1 MIAGSGVRMAM
12 PAASAWQTNKSFSGP
27 VNRIDSWVRACD
39 LLTDFRIYF
48 KKRCPYIRKISDMNR
63 FGKCTIL
70 LIVAVMMLPQQIMAG
85 NQAERAIAGVI
96 ALKAAGKIPDSTIRI
111 VAKEGNISSLWGKN
125 FSLKKKWEQATG
137 VTLDAH
143 VRPNLPVLEFMRSSR
158 DFDITFARQGEYPDL
173 VSEKLVA
180 DLTPLVKRYKIKL
193 DENVNDGIYSLRAQT
208 EFDNKTVALPADG
221 DVTVMYLRKD
231 LLDNP
236 INKAKFLQK
245 YGVKLEIPK
254 TWDDYLRQIE
264 FFHNPEKEF
273 YGTVEHRD
281 SGTGWMFW
289 MPRFA
294 CQAFPNQY
302 LFDDNMH
309 PLINSPA
316 GIRATENYVKTV
328 AFSPLGITSKENHYN
343 YALPFFLNGN
353 AFAYIITMAGAKIFN
368 SSKSSIRNKFVSL
381 PLPGAMVGGR
391 LVRRNSFIYGNN
403 LVVAAASP
411 RQELAFLFAMW
422 ITDPDISAESIAVSS
437 SISDPY
443 RSNHASNAYIQ
454 EVYSR
459 QATEIL
465 KEQFAN
471 AIPDGTGLPGNERYL
486 SVLSE
491 NLLLAAKGQITPA
504 KAMAD
509 TAENWEMITQQL
521 GRKKQTEHW
530 RNFKTKFPK

>member
-1 MIAGSGVRMAM
+1 MGR
-12 PAASAWQTNKSFSGP
+12 
-27 VNRIDSWVRACD
+27 
-39 LLTDFRIYF
+39 L
-48 KKRCPYIRKISDMNR
+48 
-63 FGKCTIL
+63 GKYTIL
-70 LIVAVMMLPQQIMAG
+70 VIVAAMMLPQQIMAG
-85 NQAERAIAGVI
+85 SQAEKAIAGAI
-96 ALKAAGKIPDSTIRI
+96 ALRAAGKIPDSTIRI

-125 FSLKKKWEQATG
+125 FSLKKRWEQATG

-173 VSEKLVA
+173 VNENLVA
-180 DLTPLVKRYKIKL
+180 DLTPLVKRYKTKL
-193 DENVNDGIYSLRAQT
+193 DENVNDGIYGVRAQT
-208 EFDNKTVALPADG
+208 EFDNKIVALPADG

-231 LLDNP
+231 LLDDP
-236 INKAKFLQK
+236 MNKAKFLQK

-289 MPRFA
+289 MPRFV

-309 PLINSPA
+309 PLINSPV

-328 AFSPLGITSKENHYN
+328 AFSPLDITGEGNHYN
-343 YALPFFLNGN
+343 YALPIFLNGN

-368 SSKSSIRNKFVSL
+368 SNRSSIRNKFVSL
-381 PLPGAMVGGR
+381 PLPGAVVDGR
-391 LVRRNSFIYGNN
+391 LIQRNSFIYGNN
-403 LVVAAASP
+403 IVLAAASP

-422 ITDPDISAESIAVSS
+422 ITDPDISTESVAVSS
-437 SISDPY
+437 SISDPFRY
-443 RSNHASNAYIQ
+443 NHARNPRIQ
-454 EVYSR
+454 EIYSH
-459 QATEIL
+459 QAVGIL

-471 AIPDGTGLPGNERYL
+471 AIPEGTGLPGNERYL
-486 SVLSE
+486 SSLSQ
-491 NLLLAAKGQITPA
+491 NLWLAAKGQITPA

-509 TAENWEMITQQL
+509 TAEKWETITQQL
-521 GRKKQTEHW
+521 GRKKQIEHW
-530 RNFKTKFPK
+530 RKFKTKFPKSR